1 MSALNEDEWGRK
13 TESKSIVQH
22 FERREEMQG
31 EADVLLRR
39 AVLEKCYLSASEK
52 AQKSVS
58 SLGAG

>member
-1 MSALNEDEWGRK
+1 MGKENR
-13 TESKSIVQH
+13 ESKSIVQH

-39 AVLEKCYLSASEK
+39 AVLEKCYLSAEK

>member
-1 MSALNEDEWGRK
+1 MGKENR
-13 TESKSIVQH
+13 ESKSIVQH